1 MTSNPTRLLL
11 FNLRT
16 DADDGV
22 LGFTTDWINALA
34 DRVESIDVIST
45 EVGRLAV
52 RPNVT
57 VRGIG
62 RDRGAGKLGQLLNL
76 YRETWK
82 ILRTRRIDGC
92 FAHMNFLFPLLT
104 SPLLKLHRLPIV
116 IWYAHGS
123 VPPLLKY
130 ATFIADRMVASS
142 PSGFQLPTPKLR
154 IIGQGIDVDRFAP
167 AARAPRPGFK
177 LLTLGRISR
186 VKRIEVVVDA
196 IARLRETSPE
206 LDIRC
211 DLIGAPLNDDGR
223 AYQQEIEARI
233 SAAGLSDQVRLLP
246 GVPFH
251 RAHEIVAQ
259 ADLFVNS
266 GDTDSVDK
274 TVLEA
279 LSCGVPVVTS
289 NAAFLQVLPPEM
301 HALSTVPKNDVAQLA
316 DRIRAVLTLSPADRA
331 ALVERGRRLVVEE
344 HSIGALADKIL
355 DQLRQVMASR
365 TR

>member
-1 MTSNPTRLLL
+1 MTHPRRLIL

-62 RDRGAGKLGQLLNL
+62 RDRGAGKLAQLFNL
-76 YRETWK
+76 WRETWT

-167 AARAPRPGFK
+167 VARIPRDGYC

-186 VKRIEVVVDA
+186 VKRLEVVVDA
-196 IARLRETSPE
+196 VALLRRRDPG

-211 DLIGAPLNDDGR
+211 DLVGAPLNDDGR
-223 AYQQEIEARI
+223 AYQGELEARI
-233 SAAGLSDQVRLLP
+233 AAAGLTDRVRILP

-251 RAHEIVAQ
+251 RAHEVVAQ

-289 NAAFLQVLPPEM
+289 NAAFLQILPAELHPV
-301 HALSTVPKNDVAQLA
+301 STVPKNDVEALA
-316 DRIRAVLTLSPADRA
+316 AAIARHAAMSPADRA
-331 ALVERGRRLVVEE
+331 DLAARGRRLVVEE

-355 DQLRQVMASR
+355 DQLGQVVADR
-365 TR
+365 NR

>member
-1 MTSNPTRLLL
+1 MRLIL

-34 DRVESIDVIST
+34 DRCESIDVVST
-45 EVGRLAV
+45 EVGSLRV

-57 VRGIG
+57 VNGIG
-62 RDRGAGKLGQLLNL
+62 RDRGAGKLGQLFNL
-76 YRETWK
+76 YVATWK

-104 SPLLKLHRLPIV
+104 SPLLKLYRLPIV

-123 VPPLLKY
+123 VPLLLKP

-142 PSGFQLPTPKLR
+142 PSGFQLRTSKLR
-154 IIGQGIDVDRFAP
+154 VIGQGIDVDRFAP
-167 AARAPRPGFK
+167 APKTPRTGFHV
-177 LLTLGRISR
+177 LTLGRISR
-186 VKRIEVVVDA
+186 IKRIEVVIDA
-196 IARLRETSPE
+196 IARLRRLAPE
-206 LDIRC
+206 LDIYC
-211 DLIGAPLNDDGR
+211 DLVGDPLDEDGR
-223 AYQQEIEARI
+223 IYQGELAARI
-233 SAAGLSDQVRLLP
+233 ATAGLADRVRLLP

-251 RAHEIVAQ
+251 RAHETVAQ

-279 LSCGVPVVTS
+279 LSSGVPVITS
-289 NAAFLQVLPPEM
+289 NAAFLQILPLKM
-301 HALSTVPKNDVAQLA
+301 QALSTVPKNDVAALA
-316 DRIRAVLTLSPADRA
+316 NAIRAVLALAPTERG
-331 ALVERGRRLVVEE
+331 ALVEEGRRVVVEE
-344 HSIGALADKIL
+344 HSINALADKLL
-355 DQLRQVMASR
+355 DQLRQVIAKKSR
-365 TR
+365 

>member
-1 MTSNPTRLLL
+1 MNHPQRLIL

-16 DADDGV
+16 DAEDGV

-34 DRVESIDVIST
+34 DRVESIDVLST

-62 RDRGAGKLGQLLNL
+62 RDRGAGKLEQLFNL
-76 YRETWK
+76 WFETWK
-82 ILRTRRIDGC
+82 VLRTRRIDGC

-104 SPLLKLHRLPIV
+104 SPLLKLHGLPIV

-167 AARAPRPGFK
+167 AAREPREGYR

-186 VKRIEVVVDA
+186 VKRLEMVVDA
-196 IARLRETSPE
+196 VALLRRLEPT

-211 DLIGAPLNDDGR
+211 ELVGAPLNNDGR
-223 AYQQEIEARI
+223 DYQDELEARI
-233 SAAGLSDQVRLLP
+233 AAAGLADRVRILP

-251 RAHEIVAQ
+251 RAHQVVAQ

-289 NAAFLQVLPPEM
+289 NAAFLQILPVELHPV
-301 HALSTVPKNDVAQLA
+301 SSVPKNDVEALA
-316 DRIRAVLTLSPADRA
+316 SAIVRHVAMTPGERAELA
-331 ALVERGRRLVVEE
+331 ARGRRLVVEE

-355 DQLRQVMASR
+355 AQLGQVVADWKR
-365 TR
+365 

>member
-1 MTSNPTRLLL
+1 MTGPLRLIL

-34 DRVESIDVIST
+34 DRVESIDVVST
-45 EVGRLAV
+45 EVGTLAV

-62 RDRGAGKLGQLLNL
+62 RDRGTGKLGQLFNL
-76 YRETWK
+76 YRETWT

-104 SPLLKLHRLPIV
+104 SPLLKLFRLPIV

-142 PSGFQLPTPKLR
+142 PSGFRLATPKLR

-167 AARAPRPGFK
+167 EPQVPRDGHR

-186 VKRIEVVVDA
+186 VKRLEVVIDA
-196 IARLRETSPE
+196 IALLRAADPD

-211 DLIGAPLNDDGR
+211 DLVGAPLNDDGR
-223 AYQQEIEARI
+223 AYHAELEARI
-233 SAAGLSDQVRLLP
+233 GAAGLDDRVRLLP

-251 RAHEIVAQ
+251 RAHEVVAR

-289 NAAFLQVLPPEM
+289 NAAFLQILPQDM
-301 HALSTVPKNDVAQLA
+301 HPLATVPKNDVQALA
-316 DRIRAVLTLSPADRA
+316 DAIRRILTLTPADRA
-331 ALVERGRRLVVEE
+331 DLVERGRGLVVEE

-355 DQLRQVMASR
+355 DQLRQVMADR